1 MWVMDNMDLLDKEIL
16 KIIYKENLE
25 KGKCINLFELYPLNL
40 IPRKIL
46 NKHLEKLRKEGLIDK
61 TSYKLTKKG
70 RGYIKVGLLG
80 GVFDII
86 HVGHVET
93 IKEAKKYVDILV
105 IVIARDKTVYKNK
118 DRYPINNE
126 IMRLYLIKEFKD
138 VDVAILGDERDFMK
152 PVMKIE
158 PDIIFLGYD
167 QNLPSELKNKIPE
180 NISIIQ
186 LSKEVKGIK
195 TTYIIRRLRE
205 IFQV

>member
-1 MWVMDNMDLLDKEIL
+1 MDNMDLLDKEIL

>member
-1 MWVMDNMDLLDKEIL
+1 MDLLDKEIL

-25 KGKCINLFELYPLNL
+25 KGKCINLFKLYPLNL
-40 IPRKIL
+40 IPRNIL
-46 NKHLEKLRKEGLIDK
+46 NKHLEKLRKDGLIDK

-118 DRYPINNE
+118 ERYPINNE
-126 IMRLYLIKEFKD
+126 VMRLYLIKEFKD
-138 VDVAILGDERDFMK
+138 VDVAILGDERDFIK

-167 QNLPSELKNKIPE
+167 QNLPSELKNKLPK
-180 NISIIQ
+180 NVSIIQ